1 MIELP
6 RIINYKKTKEG
17 KYNIVVSGANLN
29 NDAILKLES
38 GFPVNVN
45 VEIVD
50 ENKITLKQRKKIFAL
65 LNDICLFTGQPQ
77 EDLRQQFQF
86 YLEMI
91 KGYERISLTNTTR
104 HIASELIDIIM
115 AWVFQNDIPLNY
127 KTSDL
132 MKNDQ
137 TFLYL
142 ATVHRK
148 CVICGKSNSELAHYH
163 AVGRGRNRRKIDH
176 TDNRVLALCHEHHQT
191 QHDMGMDGFNAKYH
205 LTDSWVK
212 VNGRLNKMLKGESN
226 GTE

>member
-1 MIELP
+1 MSKVT
-6 RIINYKKTKEG
+6 RYKQSNG
-17 KYNIVVSGANLN
+17 RYSIVVEGVDLTD
-29 NDAILKLES
+29 DALLLLDN
-38 GFPVNVN
+38 GYPLDVNI
-45 VEIVD
+45 EIQD
-50 ENKITLKQRKKIFAL
+50 GKKITVKQRKKIFAL
-65 LNDICLFTGQPQ
+65 LNDIYLFTGQPQ

-104 HIASELIDIIM
+104 HIASELIDTII

-148 CVICGKSNSELAHYH
+148 CVICGKYGELAHYH

-176 TDNRVLALCHEHHQT
+176 TDNKVLALCHKHHKI
-191 QHDMGMDGFNAKYH
+191 QHDMGMDSFNAKYH
-205 LTDSWVK
+205 LTDSWVQ
-212 VNGRLNKMLKGESN
+212 VNERLNKMLKGEVN